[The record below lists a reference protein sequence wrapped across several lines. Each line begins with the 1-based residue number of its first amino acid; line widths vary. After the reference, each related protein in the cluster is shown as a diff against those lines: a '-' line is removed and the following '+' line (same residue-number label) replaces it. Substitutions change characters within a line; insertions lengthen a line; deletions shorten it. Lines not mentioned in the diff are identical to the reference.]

1 MYKSNSK
8 VKYLSTSL
16 KHKVLDEGYKAL
28 HTSLIKQKKKALYK
42 KENIFHRSLI
52 I

>member
-28 HTSLIKQKKKALYK
+28 HTSLIKQKKKKHCIK
-42 KENIFHRSLI
+42 KKIYFTEV
-52 I
+52 

>member
-28 HTSLIKQKKKALYK
+28 HTSLIKQKKKHCIK
-42 KENIFHRSLI
+42 KKIYFTEV
-52 I
+52 